1 MSVYLYVSMF
11 FMNKQNLNNS
21 ELEKQVNAKYAKYDK
36 RKKKTMAVSGS
47 SVKTLQKIISK
58 KVCAK

>member
-1 MSVYLYVSMF
+1 MF

-21 ELEKQVNAKYAKYDK
+21 ELEKQVNAKYAKHDK